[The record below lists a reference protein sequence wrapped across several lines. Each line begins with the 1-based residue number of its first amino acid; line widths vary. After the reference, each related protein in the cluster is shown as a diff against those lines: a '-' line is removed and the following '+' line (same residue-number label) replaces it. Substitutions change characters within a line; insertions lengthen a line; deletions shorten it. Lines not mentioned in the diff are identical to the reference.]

1 MVLIIG
7 LLLVWYGIIYL
18 WYGHQGAPDVVE
30 ASVKSHLVEDF
41 LCHPAQRK
49 LSIWTR
55 YNWVLVFTPLG
66 RQDDRCA

>member
-1 MVLIIG
+1 MSFLDIVIHLTIMVLLVG

-49 LSIWTR
+49 LSIE
-55 YNWVLVFTPLG
+55 NIL
-66 RQDDRCA
+66 DSI